1 MSQLHN
7 NIASTTTLPKQ
18 LAMAAL
24 SALCAAHAHYT
35 PRMHL
40 TSSFFCRS
48 QLEAL
53 PPHLLPLPLLL
64 LPAPCTQACVGP
76 MLPAGRPSH
85 SSALYDSHDTC
96 TCGRLPTELLR
107 DHTGCCRTGCCRYAG
122 LQSRLAPCQLPAA
135 AAECPYTLLMLLLW
149 RCFVW

>member
-7 NIASTTTLPKQ
+7 NIASTTTLSKQ
-18 LAMAAL
+18 LAVAAL

-35 PRMHL
+35 PRMRL
-40 TSSFFCRS
+40 TSSSFCRS

-53 PPHLLPLPLLL
+53 PPHLLPLLLL

-85 SSALYDSHDTC
+85 SSALYDSHHTC
-96 TCGRLPTELLR
+96 MCGRLLTETLR
-107 DHTGCCRTGCCRYAG
+107 DHTGCCRTGCCRHAG
-122 LQSRLAPCQLPAA
+122 LQSRLAPCQLLAA
-135 AAECPYTLLMLLLW
+135 AAECPCTLPMLVLW
-149 RCFVW
+149 RCFVR